1 MRDYD
6 IIIFLINNDISQI
19 LRDKEHK
26 FMSKYFK
33 PSSFP
38 LN

>member
-26 FMSKYFK
+26 FMKKYI
-33 PSSFP
+33 
-38 LN
+38 LNRAVFR